1 MKFPK
6 GYFLTIEGGEGVG
19 KSTLVERITSLLEN
33 QGHDVV
39 YVRAPGGTPF
49 AEDMRTAF
57 KTHYKAIDG
66 FTQAGLMAAAIRD
79 QIVNVIIPAL
89 TEGKVVIA
97 DRFYLSTYVYQGVIA
112 GVGVESIR
120 VILSALGVRLAP
132 HRMIALTCDPAVS
145 AARIQVRKDA
155 GGEFD
160 SALDTVDVRA
170 HERYNDAYI
179 HCADILNTAAK
190 KNGSDPAVQLLDTTS
205 LTPDEIEEQ
214 VMVKVTRDLAQ
225 AKIEHITVETHAH

>member
-1 MKFPK
+1 MKFSK

-66 FTQAGLMAAAIRD
+66 LTQAGLMAAAIRD

-112 GVGVESIR
+112 GVGVENIR
-120 VILSALGVRLAP
+120 DILAALGIRLAP
-132 HRMIALTCDPAVS
+132 HRMIALICDPNVS

-160 SALDTVDVRA
+160 AALDTVDVRA

-179 HCADILNTAAK
+179 ACAELLNAAAK
-190 KNGSDPAVQLLDTTS
+190 KRGDNPAVQLLDTS
-205 LTPDEIEEQ
+205 ILTPDEVEEQ
-214 VMVKVTRDLAQ
+214 VIAKVFRDLDQ
-225 AKIEHITVETHAH
+225 AKIEHITVNSNAH